1 MLNPKKIF
9 DELPLPAK
17 MKSIETVTFLF
28 TFVKYTCLRKK
39 NSKTMKSIAGSRS
52 PFRAHGEHSAECL
65 PHGQPRRRDLGQV
78 PRMDG
83 PR

>member
-1 MLNPKKIF
+1 MLNPKNIF
-9 DELPLPAK
+9 DEFPTK
-17 MKSIETVTFLF
+17 
-28 TFVKYTCLRKK
+28 
-39 NSKTMKSIAGSRS
+39 MKSIAGSRS